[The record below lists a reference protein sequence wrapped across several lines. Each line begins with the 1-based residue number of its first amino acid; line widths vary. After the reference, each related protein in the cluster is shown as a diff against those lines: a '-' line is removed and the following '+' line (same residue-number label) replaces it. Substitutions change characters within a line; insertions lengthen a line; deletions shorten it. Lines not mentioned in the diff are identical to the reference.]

1 MRLQK
6 YLAQAGVASRRKAE
20 EMILQGQVAINGEIV
35 TELGIKVNPR
45 DKVTVNGKEI
55 SLVDKL
61 IYLLLNKPA
70 GVLCT
75 VQDPHGRPTVLDII
89 SSKWERYRLF
99 PVGRL
104 DYDTEG
110 LIILTNDGD
119 LTYRL
124 THPRFQV
131 PKTYLALVQGKVTSD
146 QVEQLRHGVPLDDGL
161 TWPADVKLL
170 GYEGTT
176 SLLKLVLS
184 EGRKRQVKRMC
195 EYIGHP
201 VLKLVRIAFGGLTLQ
216 GLDVSE
222 YRLLT
227 EQEVV
232 NLKQLARKG
241 LENGKNQGNPRSN
254 NGKS

>member
-6 YLAQAGVASRRKAE
+6 YLAQAGIASRRKAE
-20 EMILQGQVAINGEIV
+20 ELILQGQVAINGKTV
-35 TELGIKVNPR
+35 TELGVKVSST

-55 SLVDKL
+55 ALVDKP
-61 IYLLLNKPA
+61 IYLLLNKPTS
-70 GVLCT
+70 VLCT
-75 VQDPHGRPTVLDII
+75 VQDPHGRLTVLDIL
-89 SSKWERYRLF
+89 SSSWKRYRLF

-119 LTYRL
+119 FTYQL

-131 PKTYLALVQGKVTSD
+131 PKTYLALVQGRVTPD
-146 QVEQLRHGVPLDDGL
+146 QVEQLRHGVLLDDGP

-170 GYEGTT
+170 SCEGST

-195 EYIGHP
+195 DYISHP

-216 GLDVSE
+216 GLDVGE
-222 YRLLT
+222 YRSLT
-227 EQEVV
+227 EQEIVD
-232 NLKQLARKG
+232 LKQLARKE
-241 LENGKNQGNPRSN
+241 L
-254 NGKS
+254 